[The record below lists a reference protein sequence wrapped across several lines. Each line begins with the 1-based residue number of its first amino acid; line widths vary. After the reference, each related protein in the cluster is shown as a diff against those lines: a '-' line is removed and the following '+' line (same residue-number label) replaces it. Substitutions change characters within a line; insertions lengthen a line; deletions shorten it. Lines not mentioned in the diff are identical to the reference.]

1 MTSERPLEP
10 IDMEWFDK
18 GVLSITWSD
27 DHKGVYPVRY
37 LRQNCPCAACV
48 DEWTGER
55 RLKPDSIPLLILL
68 EDIEPVGRYAFRI
81 KWSDG
86 HDTGIYSYTAL
97 RRMCQ
102 CDGCEPNKPKK
113 KQLL

>member
-1 MTSERPLEP
+1 MTNEQTLEP
-10 IDMEWFDK
+10 IDMEWLDK

-27 DHKGVYPVRY
+27 GHKGVYPVRH

-55 RLKPDSIPLLILL
+55 RLQPGSIPLLILL
-68 EDIEPVGRYAFRI
+68 EDIEPVGLYAFRI

-86 HDTGIYSYTAL
+86 HDTGIYSYTSL
-97 RRMCQ
+97 RTMCQ
-102 CDGCEPNKPKK
+102 CDVCVPNKPKK
-113 KQLL
+113 KELL

>member
-1 MTSERPLEP
+1 MTNERPLEP

-27 DHKGVYPVRY
+27 NHKGIYPVRY
-37 LRQNCPCAACV
+37 LRQHCPCAAWT
-48 DEWTGER
+48 DEGTGEL

-68 EDIEPVGRYAFRI
+68 EDIEPVGRYACRI

-86 HDTGIYSYTAL
+86 HDTGIYSYTSL

-102 CDGCEPNKPKK
+102 CDVCEPNKPKK